1 MPSEYIVSTPEDL
14 LEAWQPDAELAAE
27 EAESL
32 TGVDRRQFMFMSLM
46 AAAATTFSGRV
57 VLAQRGVTS
66 ASSLLDA
73 TMRPLVQ
80 QQGTPP
86 FPLGNGEPPAEQ
98 FMPWPGGTGD
108 LMEQMVKKY
117 GAKMFERGP
126 FSVTDRNV
134 SLPGSDEAIAYLPAH
149 TLSALLRARKITS
162 TRLTKLYLDRLE
174 RLNPTLNCAVTIM
187 RDSAMAEAAR
197 ADREIAAGRY
207 RGPLHGLPYGV
218 KDLFDTKG
226 VPTTWGAAD
235 FKDRVIDQDAEVV
248 TRLRNAGAVL
258 IAKLATG
265 LFAQNDQWFG
275 GRTNNPWNLSQGSSG
290 SSAGPASATAAGCV
304 AFGIGTE
311 TQGSIVSPSV
321 RCGVSALR
329 PTFGRVSRAGG
340 MVLSWTQDRVGP
352 ICRTIEDC
360 AMVFHA
366 IHGVDPNDPSTVTTP
381 FHFDS
386 NIDLSKLRIGVD
398 PGRPSPDSNR
408 PFLADAGAPDE
419 LVAKLRE
426 LGMTPKTIGA
436 RPTVPGLGGG
446 SLSVEYAAAFESYVE
461 RKAKEIGLDLD
472 TVLEPTKNGAPYPGT
487 VPPPAGPPSPMAPA
501 DWNPRFVAG
510 RTVKGF
516 EYLQTQRRRYVLVTR
531 WAEFMK
537 DLDLFIGSWSA
548 DIGPNA
554 QTGHPCAVVPY
565 KFDVP
570 PQQSRRSRDENAPE
584 PPPLNPQPICGVITG
599 ALYNDDLILSVAHK
613 FQVHDDVVNR
623 HPTLS

>member
-1 MPSEYIVSTPEDL
+1 MSTPEEL
-14 LEAWQPDAELAAE
+14 LDALQPELELAAE

-57 VLAQRGVTS
+57 ALAQRGES
-66 ASSLLDA
+66 GAALLAGMEPKSLL
-73 TMRPLVQ
+73 Q
-80 QQGTPP
+80 QQTPAP

-108 LMEQMVKKY
+108 LMEQMVKKH

-126 FSVTDRNV
+126 FTVTRYSGV
-134 SLPGSDEAIAYLPAH
+134 LPKTDEEIAYLPAH
-149 TLSALLRARKITS
+149 VLSSFIRARKITS

-187 RDSAMAEAAR
+187 RDSAMTEAAR
-197 ADREIAAGRY
+197 ADAELAAGKY

-218 KDLFDTKG
+218 KDLFNTKG

-248 TRLRNAGAVL
+248 VRLRNAGAVL
-258 IAKLATG
+258 IAKLSTG

-290 SSAGPASATAAGCV
+290 SSAGPSSATAAGCV

-321 RCGVSALR
+321 RCGLSALR

-340 MVLSWTQDRVGP
+340 MVLAWTQDRVGP

-366 IHGVDPNDPSTVTTP
+366 IHGVDPKDPSTVTTP

-398 PGRPSPDSNR
+398 PGRPSPDSAR
-408 PFLADAGAPDE
+408 PFLADPGAPPE

-426 LGMTPKTIGA
+426 LGMNPKTIGA
-436 RPTVPGLGGG
+436 RPTVPGIGQG
-446 SLSVEYAAAFESYVE
+446 SLNVEYAAAFESYVE
-461 RKAKEIGLDLD
+461 RKAKEIGLDLN

-501 DWNPRFVAG
+501 DWNPRFVTG

-537 DLDLFIGSWSA
+537 DLDLFIGSWAA
-548 DIGPNA
+548 DIAPNA

-570 PQQSRRSRDENAPE
+570 EQPRGARADNAPA

-599 ALYNDDLILSVAHK
+599 ALYNDDVILSVAHK
-613 FQVHDDVVNR
+613 FQVHNDVVNK
-623 HPTLS
+623 HPKLT

>member
-1 MPSEYIVSTPEDL
+1 MSTPEEL
-14 LEAWQPDAELAAE
+14 LDALQPELELAAE

-46 AAAATTFSGRV
+46 AAAATTFSGRA
-57 VLAQRGVTS
+57 VLAQRGERGV
-66 ASSLLDA
+66 ASLMGAEPRSLL
-73 TMRPLVQ
+73 Q
-80 QQGTPP
+80 QQAPAP

-108 LMEQMVKKY
+108 LMETMVKKY
-117 GAKMFERGP
+117 GVKMFERGP
-126 FSVTDRNV
+126 FTVTRWTAA
-134 SLPGSDEAIAYLPAH
+134 LPKTDEEIAFLPAH
-149 TLSALLRARKITS
+149 ALSSLIRARKITS

-197 ADREIAAGRY
+197 ADAELAAGKY

-218 KDLFDTKG
+218 KDLFATKG

-235 FKDRVIDQDAEVV
+235 FKERVIDEDAEVV
-248 TRLRNAGAVL
+248 VRLRNAGAVL
-258 IAKLATG
+258 IAKLTTG

-290 SSAGPASATAAGCV
+290 SSAGPSSATAAGCV

-321 RCGVSALR
+321 RCGLSALR

-352 ICRTIEDC
+352 ICRTSEDC

-366 IHGVDPNDPSTVTTP
+366 IHGVDPKDPSTVTMP
-381 FHFDS
+381 FHFDPD
-386 NIDLSKLRIGVD
+386 IDLSKLRIGVD
-398 PGRPSPDSNR
+398 PGRSSPDASR
-408 PFLADAGAPDE
+408 PFLADPGAPTE
-419 LVAKLRE
+419 LVNKLRE
-426 LGMTPKTIGA
+426 LGMNPKTIGA
-436 RPTVPGLGGG
+436 RPTVPGIGQG
-446 SLSVEYAAAFESYVE
+446 SLNVEYAAAFESYVE
-461 RKAKEIGLDLD
+461 RKAKEIGLDLS

-501 DWNPRFVAG
+501 DWNPRFVTG

-516 EYLQTQRRRYVLVTR
+516 EYLQTQRRRYVLVTK
-531 WAEFMK
+531 WGEFMK
-537 DLDLFIGSWSA
+537 DLDLFIGSWTA

-570 PQQSRRSRDENAPE
+570 EQQRGGAAANAPA
-584 PPPLNPQPICGVITG
+584 PPPLNAQPICGVITG
-599 ALYNDDLILSVAHK
+599 ALYNDDVILSVAHK
-613 FQVHDDVVNR
+613 FQVHTDVVNR
-623 HPTLS
+623 HPTIA

>member
-1 MPSEYIVSTPEDL
+1 MSSPEEL
-14 LEAWQPDAELAAE
+14 LDAIEPELELAAE
-27 EAESL
+27 EAEDR

-57 VLAQRGVTS
+57 VLAQRGES
-66 ASSLLDA
+66 GAALLAGMEPRSLL
-73 TMRPLVQ
+73 Q
-80 QQGTPP
+80 QQTPAP

-108 LMEQMVKKY
+108 LMERMVRKY
-117 GAKMFERGP
+117 GVKMFDRGP
-126 FSVTDRNV
+126 FSVTDRSV
-134 SLPGSDEAIAYLPAH
+134 SLPATDEAIAYLPAH
-149 TLSALLRARKITS
+149 TLSALIRARKITS

-197 ADREIAAGRY
+197 ADAELAAGKY

-218 KDLFDTKG
+218 KDLFATKG
-226 VPTTWGAAD
+226 VRTTWGAAD
-235 FKDRVIDQDAEVV
+235 FKDRIIEDDAEVV
-248 TRLRNAGAVL
+248 QRLRHAGAVL
-258 IAKLATG
+258 IAKLTTG

-275 GRTNNPWNLSQGSSG
+275 GRTNNAWNLSQGSSG

-311 TQGSIVSPSV
+311 TQGSIVSPAV

-340 MVLSWTQDRVGP
+340 MVLAWSQDRVGP

-366 IHGVDPNDPSTVTTP
+366 IHGVDPKDPSTVTTP
-381 FHFDS
+381 FHFDA

-398 PGRPSPDSNR
+398 PGRPSPDASR
-408 PFLADAGAPDE
+408 PFLADSGAPSE

-426 LGMTPKTIGA
+426 LGMKPKTIGP
-436 RPTVPGLGGG
+436 RPTVPGIGQG
-446 SLSVEYAAAFESYVE
+446 SLNVEYAAAFESYVE
-461 RKAKEIGLDLD
+461 RKAREIGLDLN
-472 TVLEPTKNGAPYPGT
+472 TVLAPPKNGEPYPGT

-510 RTVKGF
+510 RIVKGY

-570 PQQSRRSRDENAPE
+570 QQPSRGSRDTTTPP
-584 PPPLNPQPICGVITG
+584 PPPLDPQPICGVITG
-599 ALYNDDLILSVAHK
+599 ALYNDDVILSVAHK

-623 HPTLS
+623 HPKL